1 MSTYSPAPPASTA
14 LAPVSSHHLSD
25 TDVPNDFQLM
35 MEMAKQLASAEH
47 FLPTEL
53 QGKPGNVLALMFR
66 ARALNIPFAV
76 ACDELYIQKRSNKV
90 AQSARLVRALA
101 RRAGHKFM
109 TLESD
114 RHHCVLL
121 ILLAGEKE
129 PRRVEFTMQDAH
141 RMGLTNPEGNNKGGQ
156 WDKQPENML
165 YARCT
170 TRAVSRYC
178 PEVMLG
184 MGSDFLYD
192 ESPNEDEVPR
202 DQEDILS
209 AYREEDQKL
218 VVQVLEAVKDT
229 EYLEDGEEREKILLK
244 LGMDY
249 PQVLAYAA
257 DEAKEFTVRDVL
269 LGKLSDARERKARQA
284 RGQEVPPATPFPT
297 PQAGA
302 QGGEKGDGP
311 ARARKAAGGRTGA
324 RARAAEEKAQRP
336 QDEGTGQ
343 ERPDR
348 QQIFERVLK
357 AGGRWDR
364 RRFGGLHAELT
375 NSHITGDR
383 AAMLLKQLHEA
394 YPERVQHLPGTRYT
408 IVVDGQE
415 EAPVKKAGV
424 KRAAAPARLRAKAP
438 TTQEPTRVGGVQA
451 MADQGKRAA
460 VADDKLMPCGCPAD
474 QVLFQNTHLKTC
486 TEAGK

>member
-1 MSTYSPAPPASTA
+1 MT
-14 LAPVSSHHLSD
+14 PVSSHHLSD

-35 MEMAKQLASAEH
+35 MEMARELAGAEH

-53 QGKPGNVLALMFR
+53 QGKPGNVLALMLR

-76 ACDELYIQKRSNKV
+76 ACDELYIQRRSNKV

-109 TLESD
+109 TLQSD

-121 ILLAGEKE
+121 IQLAGERE

-141 RMGLTNPEGNNKGGQ
+141 RMGLTDPAGNNKGGQ

-165 YARCT
+165 YARAT

-192 ESPNEDEVPR
+192 ESPNEDDVPR
-202 DQEDILS
+202 DQEDVLA

-218 VVQVLEAVKDT
+218 VAQVLEAVKDT
-229 EYLEDGEEREKILLK
+229 EYLEDGAERESILMK

-257 DEAKEFTVRDVL
+257 DETKEFTVRDVL
-269 LGKLSDARERKARQA
+269 LGKLAAAKSRKEAQA
-284 RGQEVPPATPFPT
+284 RGEAVPPATPFPSQ
-297 PQAGA
+297 QAGEKA
-302 QGGEKGDGP
+302 PVKGDGP

-324 RARAAEEKAQRP
+324 RARAAEEKA
-336 QDEGTGQ
+336 
-343 ERPDR
+343 
-348 QQIFERVLK
+348 K
-357 AGGRWDR
+357 A
-364 RRFGGLHAELT
+364 
-375 NSHITGDR
+375 
-383 AAMLLKQLHEA
+383 EA
-394 YPERVQHLPGTRYT
+394 
-408 IVVDGQE
+408 VVDAE
-415 EAPVKKAGV
+415 VVEDAPVKKTAARKAPAKKAPAKTPAARKAV
-424 KRAAAPARLRAKAP
+424 AKKTAAPAAARLRAKAP
-438 TTQEPTRVGGVQA
+438 AAKTAPSPTGEGFNKA
-451 MADQGKRAA
+451 GAA
-460 VADDKLMPCGCPAD
+460 PVDEKLMPCGCPAD
-474 QVLFQNTHLKTC
+474 LVMFEDSHLKSC
-486 TEAGK
+486 KGTEK